1 MNKQGRGEKIR
12 FGIVGAGRIADS
24 YVAAFEKTK
33 NASLTAVADV
43 QNAAAKAMAD
53 KVGCASFQSHE
64 ELLKSGLVD
73 AVIVS
78 TPPSTHE
85 KICVEFLESHV
96 PVLCEKPVS
105 LSGDSARLIRKKS
118 REHKTPFTMGSKFR
132 YAEDVVRA
140 RNIVASGILGEI
152 ILFENTFMS
161 YVNMASRWNAQSEI
175 SGGGVLIDNGTH
187 SIDIMRYFL
196 GPLAAIHV
204 VAGNKLQKLAVE
216 DTVHAT
222 LRAQS
227 GATGRIDLSWSI
239 NKQCDDYIAIY
250 GSKGTLRVG
259 WKGSYY
265 RQDGSQA
272 WVQFGEGYNKVQA
285 FRDQIENFSAAV
297 QGLEALVIDVD
308 DAVASVD
315 VIQSGYLAMASQSW
329 VPIPSSDD
337 SLLVN
342 GSAAQHALA
351 HSAYSDSVPLK

>member
-1 MNKQGRGEKIR
+1 MNTKHVRGQKIR
-12 FGIVGAGRIADS
+12 FGIVGAGGIADS
-24 YVAAFEKTK
+24 YLAAFQTVK
-33 NASLTAVADV
+33 NASLTAIADV
-43 QNAAAKAMAD
+43 QPDVAKKKAD
-53 KVGCASFQSHE
+53 IAGCASFLSHKE
-64 ELLKSGLVD
+64 MLESGLVD

-85 KICVEFLESHV
+85 AICVDFLEHHIA
-96 PVLCEKPVS
+96 VLCEKPVS
-105 LSGDSARLIRKKS
+105 LSGKSARLIRRKAQ
-118 REHKTPFTMGSKFR
+118 ENKTPFTMASKFR
-132 YAEDVVRA
+132 YVEDVVRA

-161 YVNMASRWNAQSEI
+161 FVNMASRWNSNSEL

-196 GPLAAIHV
+196 GPLCSIHV
-204 VAGNKLQKLAVE
+204 VAGIKLQKLAVE

-222 LRAQS
+222 IRADS

-265 RQDGSQA
+265 RQDGNPA
-272 WVQFGEGYNKVQA
+272 WVQFGQGYNKIQA
-285 FRDQIENFSAAV
+285 FRDQIENFSASV
-297 QGLEALVIDVD
+297 QGLEALIIDAD

-315 VIQSGYLAMASQSW
+315 VIQSGYQALSDHTW

-337 SLLVN
+337 HDVLSVGVEQLRN
-342 GSAAQHALA
+342 I
-351 HSAYSDSVPLK
+351 SAYSEATV

>member
-1 MNKQGRGEKIR
+1 MNNRLGRGEKIK
-12 FGIVGAGRIADS
+12 FGIIGAGRIAES
-24 YVAAFEKTK
+24 YLSAFQIAK
-33 NASLTAVADV
+33 NASLTAIADV
-43 QNAAAKAMAD
+43 QPGVAKSMAE
-53 KVGCASFQSHE
+53 KANCSSFQSYKD
-64 ELLKSGLVD
+64 LLQNNLID

-78 TPPSTHE
+78 TPPATHE
-85 KICVEFLESHV
+85 EICVAFLEHRI

-105 LSGDSARLIRKKS
+105 LSGESARLIRRKS
-118 REHKTPFTMGSKFR
+118 KENKTPFTMASKFR

-140 RNIVASGILGEI
+140 RNVVASEILGDI

-161 YVNMASRWNAQSEI
+161 YVNMASRWNSNSEV

-196 GPLAAIHV
+196 GPLSSIHV
-204 VAGNKLQKLAVE
+204 VAGIKLQNLPVE

-222 LRAQS
+222 IRAES

-239 NKQCDDYIAIY
+239 NKQCDDYIALY

-265 RQDGSQA
+265 RQEGSSA
-272 WVQFGEGYNKVQA
+272 WVQFGQGYNKVQA
-285 FRDQIENFSAAV
+285 FRDQIENFSASV

-315 VIQSGYLAMASQSW
+315 VIQSGYQAMAEDNW
-329 VPIPSSDD
+329 VPIPSSED
-337 SLLVN
+337 VAIYH
-342 GSAAQHALA
+342 AA
-351 HSAYSDSVPLK
+351 

>member
-1 MNKQGRGEKIR
+1 MMNLSKDRGEKIR
-12 FGIVGAGRIADS
+12 FGIVGAGRIAES
-24 YVAAFEKTK
+24 YLAAFESVK
-33 NASLTAVADV
+33 NARLTAIADV
-43 QNAAAKAMAD
+43 QPGVAKARGD
-53 KVGCASFQSHE
+53 KAGCSSFESHKQ
-64 ELLKSGLVD
+64 LMDSGLVD

-78 TPPSTHE
+78 TPPATHE
-85 KICVEFLESHV
+85 SICVEFLERHI

-105 LSGDSARLIRKKS
+105 LTGESARLIRRKS
-118 REHKTPFTMGSKFR
+118 KERKTAFTMASKFR

-161 YVNMASRWNAQSEI
+161 YVDMTPRWNANAEI

-187 SIDIMRYFL
+187 SIDIMRYFMGQL
-196 GPLAAIHV
+196 SSIHV
-204 VAGNKLQKLAVE
+204 VAGIKLQKIPVE

-222 LRAQS
+222 VRAQS

-265 RQDGSQA
+265 RQDGSA
-272 WVQFGEGYNKVQA
+272 GWVQFGQGYNKVQA

-297 QGLEALVIDVD
+297 QGLEALVINAD

-315 VIQSGYLAMASQSW
+315 VIQSGYQAMAEQTW
-329 VPIPSSDD
+329 VPIPGPDD
-337 SLLVN
+337 VAVVN
-342 GSAAQHALA
+342 AA
-351 HSAYSDSVPLK
+351 